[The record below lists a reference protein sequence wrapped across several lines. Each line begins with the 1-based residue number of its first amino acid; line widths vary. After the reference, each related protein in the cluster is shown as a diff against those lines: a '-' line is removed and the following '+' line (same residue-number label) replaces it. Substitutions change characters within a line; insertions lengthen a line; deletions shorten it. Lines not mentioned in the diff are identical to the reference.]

1 MYGVMNGSAAT
12 DGASAC
18 EKAMHAVSSPR
29 RGIVLGGFLATLALA
44 LGVVS
49 PARAAAET
57 DVANTP
63 TLSDTDTALLD
74 QVENRAVRY
83 FIEQTDPVTGLTRDR
98 APSDGAKAKGPASIA
113 ATGFALTAWCIADS
127 RDELPDGEAL
137 RRVRR
142 TLRFA
147 VNHAQQVHGWYYHF
161 LLPHTGARAGNSEV
175 STIDTALFLQGAIFA
190 REYLQDEEVDRLVD
204 KIYRRIDWEWAQHD
218 RVTLTMGWKPEV
230 GFLSARWDSYSEL
243 MGLYL
248 LGLGAP
254 NHPLPDNAWH
264 AWSRRRETIAGHTFI
279 HCGPLFTHQYSHAW
293 FDFRGLRDA
302 YADYWQN
309 SVEATLAQRA
319 WSAQQA
325 HRFPHWSNDLW
336 GLTAS
341 DAPQGYRAWGTPA
354 RDGDDNDGTLVPC
367 APGGSLPFAPQEC
380 LTVLR
385 RMREIGGD
393 RLWGRYGFADAF
405 NPETGW
411 VSGDVIGIDLGITL
425 VMAENLRTGLVWHDF
440 MQAPEVRR
448 GLELAGFG
456 PSSPAPALHESPTLI
471 VFEDSVLFLP
481 GHGATTEKPLTRDP
495 EPTRDTPLRYY
506 GIAVSM
512 DVERR
517 SSRRA

>member
-1 MYGVMNGSAAT
+1 MRHDATSERASKLPEAMQLASPGRRSLTALVAAT
-12 DGASAC
+12 IMA
-18 EKAMHAVSSPR
+18 
-29 RGIVLGGFLATLALA
+29 IGGMAL
-44 LGVVS
+44 S
-49 PARAAAET
+49 PANAAALPR
-57 DVANTP
+57 VATSANLTG
-63 TLSDTDTALLD
+63 DDNALLD
-74 QVENRAVRY
+74 EIEMRAVRY
-83 FIEQTDPVTGLTRDR
+83 FTEQTDPVSGLTRDR
-98 APSDGAKAKGPASIA
+98 APSDGSKAKGPASIA

-127 RDELPDGEAL
+127 RNELPDGEAL

-147 VNHAQQVHGWYYHF
+147 ANHTQQVHGWFYHF

-175 STIDTALFLQGAIFA
+175 STIDTALFLQGALFA
-190 REYLQDEEVDRLVD
+190 REYLQDDEVDRLVE

-218 RVTLTMGWKPEV
+218 RVTLTMGWKPES
-230 GFLSARWDSYSEL
+230 GFLPARWDSYSEL

-254 NHPLPDNAWH
+254 NHPLSDNAWH
-264 AWSRRRETIAGHTFI
+264 AWSRHRETIAGHTFI

-319 WSAQQA
+319 WSAEQRG
-325 HRFPHWSNDLW
+325 RFPHWSLDMW

-354 RDGDDNDGTLVPC
+354 RDHDDSDGTLVPC
-367 APGGSLPFAPQEC
+367 APGGSLPFAPREC
-380 LTVLR
+380 LDALH
-385 RMREIGGD
+385 RMREVGGS
-393 RLWGRYGFADAF
+393 RLWTRYGFADAF

-425 VMAENLRTGLVWHDF
+425 VMAENLRTGLVWHTF

-448 GLELAGFG
+448 GLELAGFTPTA
-456 PSSPAPALHESPTLI
+456 PSTPAEASSTLVVLDDNTLLRPERES
-471 VFEDSVLFLP
+471 
-481 GHGATTEKPLTRDP
+481 AMEKPLSRDP
-495 EPTRDTPLRYY
+495 EPTRETPSHYY
-506 GIAVSM
+506 AISVTA

-517 SSRRA
+517 GSRRS

>member
-1 MYGVMNGSAAT
+1 MRRSASSERASELVKATSLASPGYRSLIAFVVGGVAAIACF
-12 DGASAC
+12 ASPVAN
-18 EKAMHAVSSPR
+18 A
-29 RGIVLGGFLATLALA
+29 AL
-44 LGVVS
+44 
-49 PARAAAET
+49 PARSTAAAEIV
-57 DVANTP
+57 DDDN
-63 TLSDTDTALLD
+63 ALLD
-74 QVENRAVRY
+74 QIETRAVRY
-83 FIEQTDPVTGLTRDR
+83 FTEQTDPVTGLTRDR
-98 APSDGAKAKGPASIA
+98 APADGSKSKAPASIA

-147 VNHAQQVHGWYYHF
+147 ANHAQQVHGWFYHF

-218 RVTLTMGWKPEV
+218 RVTLTMGWTPER

-264 AWSRRRETIAGHTFI
+264 AWSRHRETVAGHTFI

-293 FDFRGLRDA
+293 FDFRGQRDA

-309 SVEATLAQRA
+309 SVEATLAQRS
-319 WSAQQA
+319 WSAEQT
-325 HRFPHWSNDLW
+325 HRFPHWSNELW

-341 DAPQGYRAWGTPA
+341 DAPHGYRAWGTPT
-354 RDGDDNDGTLVPC
+354 RDDDDSDGTLVPC
-367 APGGSLPFAPQEC
+367 APGGSLPFAPREC

-411 VSGDVIGIDLGITL
+411 VSTDVIGIDLGITL
-425 VMAENLRTGLVWHDF
+425 LMAENFRSGLVWHYF

-448 GLELAGFG
+448 GLELAGFA
-456 PSSPAPALHESPTLI
+456 PSAPTANREANPTLV
-471 VFEDSVLFLP
+471 VFEDKVVLLP
-481 GHGATTEKPLTRDP
+481 GTVGLLEKPLSRDP
-495 EPTRDTPLRYY
+495 EPTRDTPLKYY

-517 SSRRA
+517 NSRRA

>member
-1 MYGVMNGSAAT
+1 MRLASPGRRSLFNFTIAACCVLVCLGSSRATAAL
-12 DGASAC
+12 SALP
-18 EKAMHAVSSPR
+18 PR
-29 RGIVLGGFLATLALA
+29 TATADDLTADE
-44 LGVVS
+44 S
-49 PARAAAET
+49 
-57 DVANTP
+57 
-63 TLSDTDTALLD
+63 ALLS
-74 QVENRAVRY
+74 QIESSAIRY

-98 APSDGAKAKGPASIA
+98 APTDGSKTKAAASIA

-127 RDELPDGEAL
+127 RDELPAGEAL

-147 VNHAQQVHGWYYHF
+147 ASHAQQVHGWYYHF

-190 REYLQDEEVDRLVD
+190 REYLQDDEVDRLVD

-218 RVTLTMGWKPEV
+218 RVTLTMGWKPET

-264 AWSRRRETIAGHTFI
+264 AWSRHRETVAGHTFI

-293 FDFRGLRDA
+293 FDFRGQRDA

-319 WSAQQA
+319 WSAGQT
-325 HRFPHWSNDLW
+325 HRFPHWSNELW

-341 DAPQGYRAWGTPA
+341 DAPHGYRAWGTPTHD
-354 RDGDDNDGTLVPC
+354 RDDSDGTLVPC
-367 APGGSLPFAPQEC
+367 APGGSLPFAPREC

-385 RMREIGGD
+385 RMREIGGH

-411 VSGDVIGIDLGITL
+411 VSSDVIGIDLGITL
-425 VMAENLRTGLVWHDF
+425 LMTENFRTGLVWRYF

-448 GLELAGFG
+448 GLELAGFAPTAPSAKPDVNPTLVVSLG
-456 PSSPAPALHESPTLI
+456 GIAALRGAPSS
-471 VFEDSVLFLP
+471 
-481 GHGATTEKPLTRDP
+481 TEKPLSRDP

-506 GIAVSM
+506 GIANTA
-512 DVERR
+512 DVDRR
-517 SSRRA
+517 SSSRRA